1 MSFRLGRALR
11 RFFTV
16 TEPEDQDRH
25 VGYAKSSADCFWCD
39 STIRPGEMVLY
50 YGEPP
55 AQVPR
60 TRKPVIFHYS
70 CAMTLDLYED
80 HSSSLTL
87 YANLKERLE
96 AQEKIK
102 ELLLKDSP
110 NLEAPGV
117 TAKKEDLGKEGV
129 IMIEMVEVI
138 VLLQVLQ
145 RLAKEYDGK
154 KTIGIIKFITQL
166 ENAPFPL
173 AEFMAPVLEKESRN
187 PLLLADILVALS
199 EEGHHDSVVIE
210 MVKDA
215 LARTLKTLGWLDRI
229 PLTTAVIAPLEE
241 INDPMVISRINAILE
256 RAIGKKDSPVIAAV
270 NAQLQRQS
278 RS

>member
-1 MSFRLGRALR
+1 
-11 RFFTV
+11 
-16 TEPEDQDRH
+16 
-25 VGYAKSSADCFWCD
+25 
-39 STIRPGEMVLY
+39 
-50 YGEPP
+50 
-55 AQVPR
+55 
-60 TRKPVIFHYS
+60 
-70 CAMTLDLYED
+70 MTLDLYED